1 MKHFLICNNC
11 GNLNELKSEYMVFC
25 TFCGKKMANNFTE
38 WQRRNPGKTF
48 DDYRLSVGVAEDQLP
63 PENPHKKNKS
73 KSRSLKQKITIVVVA
88 VLAATIGTIIGDK
101 IIDSYRNKNKKD
113 KTEVLNQEW
122 TKKTYGTNGITL
134 EIPWELSKMPIQ
146 SQMTELKEYVEYFE
160 MYQNSDKESVKVV
173 LSSAR
178 YKPEV
183 VVNLQGAADGTIYG
197 LKSQENVSDFIYDEK
212 PYLLDSI
219 PGYIQTGTFKLKGE
233 PVEFTI
239 LGFNYK
245 QDYKQIVVSVK
256 KDDSDAKK
264 IAERIIKSIQLNWN

>member
-1 MKHFLICNNC
+1 
-11 GNLNELKSEYMVFC
+11 MVFC
-25 TFCGKKMANNFTE
+25 TFCSKKMENNFTE
-38 WQRRNPGKTF
+38 WQRRNPGKNF
-48 DDYRLSVGVAEDQLP
+48 DDYKSSVGVAENQLP

-73 KSRSLKQKITIVVVA
+73 GSRSLKQKIIIVVVA
-88 VLAATIGTIIGDK
+88 VVAATFGTIIGDK
-101 IIDSYRNKNKKD
+101 IIDLYKNKSKKA
-113 KTEVLNQEW
+113 KTEVLNQQW
-122 TKKTYGTNGITL
+122 IKKTYGRNGITI
-134 EIPWELSKMPIQ
+134 ETPWELSKMPIQ

-160 MYQNSDKESVKVV
+160 MYENSDEESVKVV

-197 LKSQENVSDFIYDEK
+197 LKNQENVSDFIYDEK

-219 PGYIQTGTFKLKGE
+219 PGYIQIGTFKLKGE

-256 KDDSDAKK
+256 KDDADAKK
-264 IAERIIKSIQLNWN
+264 IGERIIKSIQLNWD